1 MSSLP
6 QFIPADKVFARW
18 VRAVRDVLAADEP
31 IRVTRLYDGDLAPI
45 DVVTGARVRP
55 TSVVCIAATQTDDPS
70 ETESGARVTW
80 EWLGGADG
88 VVRIHAID
96 LTSATLE
103 YSITI
108 EVR

>member
-6 QFIPADKVFARW
+6 QYIPEDKLLARW
-18 VRAVRDVLAADEP
+18 VRAVRDALVADEP
-31 IRVTRLYDGDLAPI
+31 IRVVRLYDGDDVPI
-45 DVVTGARVRP
+45 DILTGARVRP
-55 TSVVCIAATQTDDPS
+55 TSVMCISATQTLDPS

-80 EWLGGADG
+80 EWVGGADG
-88 VVRIHAID
+88 IVRINAID

-103 YSITI
+103 YNITI